1 MQRFFCPK
9 SDKRTSLQEKMGD
22 SQLIKRILA
31 HEFPDESKPTHKDLI
46 SDKFF
51 EKVDE
56 SGVDFE
62 KLLKTSEN
70 DVGRVY
76 LFKKY
81 FDWLPVCQD
90 ELNRKFLKASSCQ
103 YSVGIKM

>member
-1 MQRFFCPK
+1 
-9 SDKRTSLQEKMGD
+9 MGD
-22 SQLIKRILA
+22 AQLIKRMLNGD
-31 HEFPDESKPTHKDLI
+31 FPDESKPTHKDLI
-46 SDKFF
+46 SEKFF

-56 SGVDFE
+56 SGVDFD

-81 FDWLPVCQD
+81 FEWIPYIQE
-90 ELNRKFLKASSCQ
+90 ELNRKAFLNKYKHLNEKISFL
-103 YSVGIKM
+103 MHL